1 MNTVRRIRTAERI
14 GRWLGRGWR
23 GYVRGERWVSAAL
36 VAKGVPV
43 AAATVLVWMVKLA
56 VLAALIYVAFWLALL
71 LVFAIVGAWVAR
83 NADWDEPEPEW
94 RNDLAG
100 YGLYQGNVR
109 IDVGNPD
116 EDE

>member
-1 MNTVRRIRTAERI
+1 MNTTIHIRTAERF

-23 GYVRGERWVSAAL
+23 GYMRGERRVSAAL
-36 VAKGVPV
+36 VAKGMPV
-43 AAATVLVWMVKLA
+43 AVAVALVWVVKLV
-56 VLAALIYVAFWLALL
+56 VLGVLLYVTFWMALL
-71 LVFAIVGAWVAR
+71 LIFAIAGAWVAR

-109 IDVGNPD
+109 IDVGNSD
-116 EDE
+116 EDS